1 MPAVQFLYG
10 LHNNDRDAFNAQLD
24 EDAAD
29 AAEQL
34 ARSERGTAALRAISE
49 WLATGG
55 IGLDGDNQR
64 AVLTLLI
71 VAWRR
76 PSATDNAIVKALTR

>member
-1 MPAVQFLYG
+1 MPRLGFNYAHYDT
-10 LHNNDRDAFNAQLD
+10 DRNAFNAQLD

-34 ARSERGTAALRAISE
+34 ARSERGATALRSISE
-49 WLATGG
+49 LLATGG

-76 PSATDNAIVKALTR
+76 PSAADNAIVKALTR